1 LGRRGSKND
10 GCIWCMAAYNSSK
23 RCVLLRSV
31 VPPASWLL
39 GTILTAQVAWAEPSA
54 AVRNEADAVFHEA
67 RQLLANGSIRAAC
80 DAFARSHE
88 LLPRHGTLLNLAV
101 CLEQQ
106 GDLVSAFHRFEE
118 SLSAAISDGRADR
131 QELARIHIEDLRTKL
146 GWLWIRVDGEG
157 STIVVEVFCDG
168 VAIRKDSNTPMA
180 VEPGSHVVTASAT
193 GRKPFEVIITI
204 AAGSSETV
212 RIPTLV
218 AIEEPTAKTVVAGP
232 RTALRSVIPTP
243 LALAAPRQAVPEWRR
258 PLSVSLIAAGTAALS
273 VGAFCGFRAIVDGDA
288 VERLCVDG
296 RCTSDDRLSMAQR
309 LDHRARV
316 EARVA
321 NLALPLGAIAVGAGA
336 YLIWTKPRD
345 QRSTTGSKAQLQF
358 APTASSGAVGTIL
371 RGTW

>member
-1 LGRRGSKND
+1 
-10 GCIWCMAAYNSSK
+10 MAAYNCN
-23 RCVLLRSV
+23 RRGVLLRPV

-39 GTILTAQVAWAEPSA
+39 GAILTVQVAWAEPDA
-54 AVRNEADAVFHEA
+54 GARNEADAVFHEA
-67 RQLLANGSIRAAC
+67 RRLLANGSIRAAC

-131 QELARIHIEDLRTKL
+131 QELARIHIEELRAKL
-146 GWLWIRVDGEG
+146 AWLSVRLRGQDPA
-157 STIVVEVFCDG
+157 TDVEVSCDG
-168 VAIRKDSNTPMA
+168 VAIEKDSNAPIA
-180 VEPGSHVVTASAT
+180 VQPGSHVVKASAK
-193 GRKPFEVIITI
+193 GRRPFEATITI
-204 AAGSSETV
+204 AAGTSETV

-218 AIEEPTAKTVVAGP
+218 AIEEPTATTTIAGSRTV
-232 RTALRSVIPTP
+232 LRSVIPKP
-243 LALAAPRQAVPEWRR
+243 LALAAPRETVPEWRR
-258 PLSVSLIAAGTAALS
+258 PLFDSLIAAGTAALS
-273 VGAFCGFRAIVDGDA
+273 VGAFCGFRAIVDSDA
-288 VERLCVDG
+288 VERLCLDR

-321 NLALPLGAIAVGAGA
+321 NLALPLGAIAFGGA
-336 YLIWTKPRD
+336 YLVWTRPRD
-345 QRSTTGSKAQLQF
+345 QSSTTGSKARLQF
-358 APTASSGAVGTIL
+358 APTASLDAVGTSL